1 MSWLGKLL
9 GKGKGK
15 GYNQFKDEELEEFDV
30 GAVALDAAIEAA
42 EITAQS
48 GKISDQIALL
58 ELLLKKKPG
67 NISYIRNL
75 KDLKATAAVLA
86 ASAAAAA
93 TANIEEENYE
103 SGSEGSVVGSEGSA
117 GVFPSDGGKKSRYS
131 RKSKLKSKSK
141 YSRKSKSKYSRK
153 SKSKYSRK
161 Y

>member
-9 GKGKGK
+9 GKGK
-15 GYNQFKDEELEEFDV
+15 GYNQFKDEELEELDV

-103 SGSEGSVVGSEGSA
+103 SGSEGSVAGSEGSVEGSVGSA
-117 GVFPSDGGKKSRYS
+117 FSNEGGKKSRYS
-131 RKSKLKSKSK
+131 RKLKSK